1 MHVLCF
7 SNGLVFVIY
16 TIELI
21 IIIIIM
27 ISFMIMDL
35 FQLWFY
41 ILK

>member
-7 SNGLVFVIY
+7 SHGLVFVIY
-16 TIELI
+16 TIEL